1 MDHNRPRRS
10 CEQCR
15 AKKTK
20 CSGERPQCSH
30 CRRQGKQCIYRPRN
44 NHRPTT
50 LPRPSSSPQRVA
62 TTHDARSPAD
72 LFDHVLQ
79 VYQASVYCQPLP
91 LFNPATLRHALPHF
105 PSYLRSAVLAL
116 TLRLSNHPAHRILP
130 EEASSL
136 YTSTSRNVVLQKAMQ
151 GDACLQVRQTLCLLA
166 LGEILDG
173 LHVQAFATVGAAAR
187 LEAIK
192 LRTSTAQEDDE
203 LRCHWSI
210 RTLDNAFTS
219 TPNMNHPTAP
229 LPYPSSPERPLPTDI
244 MAAREEDISNRHEIR
259 KGESEVIANY
269 LQAFQMWSKVAWY
282 FEDMRLGNRESPWL
296 ASSRYHQLTADL
308 YQQQADLSDLHLYRN
323 VGFSRQNPADLRN
336 RQDYWIPWISMQI
349 GAHATPAVLNNPFVQ
364 LFVLQSDKGLCQP
377 RSFLQQ
383 TVDQALFH
391 SAWVGRLLR
400 ECDRLELPIDDP
412 ILGQMIAA
420 TATIPFLFRFS
431 RDAKVSR
438 RAAIDLQTCL
448 DCLAQ
453 LAKTW
458 PLIAKKHA
466 CLLNLQSTVEQDGQL
481 RLQPEALWYVVCG
494 DFLDEPSRSLSEAQI
509 HITTSF
515 IEPVGDTIPGEEN
528 ELQPDHYNW
537 ADYFV
542 DSFMV
547 DNYLVGLE
555 P

>member
-1 MDHNRPRRS
+1 MDHNRRPRRS
-10 CEQCR
+10 YGR
-15 AKKTK
+15 PVATAHD
-20 CSGERPQCSH
+20 ERP
-30 CRRQGKQCIYRPRN
+30 
-44 NHRPTT
+44 
-50 LPRPSSSPQRVA
+50 
-62 TTHDARSPAD
+62 PAD
-72 LFDHVLQ
+72 LFDHVLR

-91 LFNPATLRHALPHF
+91 LFNPATLLNTLPQF
-105 PSYLRSAVLAL
+105 PSYLRSAVIAL
-116 TLRLSNHPAHRILP
+116 TLRLSKHPAYRVLP

-136 YTSTSRNVVLQKAMQ
+136 YTSTSGNVALQKAMQ

-166 LGEILDG
+166 LGEIMDG
-173 LHVQAFATVGAAAR
+173 SHVQAFTTIGAAVR
-187 LEAIK
+187 LEAMK
-192 LRTSTAQEDDE
+192 LRTSTAQDDDE

-219 TPNMNHPTAP
+219 TPSHPTIP
-229 LPYPSSPERPLPTDI
+229 LPYPSSPERPLPPDI
-244 MAAREEDISNRHEIR
+244 MAATEKDISNRHEIR
-259 KGESEVIANY
+259 KGESEVIAHY
-269 LQAFQMWSKVAWY
+269 LQAFQLWSKVAWY

-308 YQQQADLSDLHLYRN
+308 YQQQADLSYLHLYRN
-323 VGFSRQNPADLRN
+323 VGFSRQIPDDLRT

-349 GAHATPAVLNNPFVQ
+349 GAHATPAVLNNPFIQ
-364 LFVLQSDKGLCQP
+364 LFVLRSDKGLCQP

-400 ECDRLELPIDDP
+400 ECDRLELPIKDP

-438 RAAIDLQTCL
+438 RAAVDLETCL

-453 LAKTW
+453 LARTW
-458 PLIAKKHA
+458 PCVAKKHE

-481 RLQPEALWYVVCG
+481 RLQPEALWYLVCG

-515 IEPVGDTIPGEEN
+515 IEPVGDTIPEEEN
-528 ELQPDHYNW
+528 ELQPDQYDW

-547 DNYLVGLE
+547 DNYLVGVE